1 MKKFISLLLVALL
14 TLSVFTGCGDKEKTN
29 TGGENIK
36 AEDNNSK
43 ENKDAKE
50 NEKQEDNKF
59 LCSEKPI
66 TLSIFQFIQTPFK
79 DDYAVFKKAA
89 EITNISLKGVVSQS
103 SSKNKEAFNL
113 MVVSG
118 DLADIVAWDRVKIQE
133 LALDG
138 AFTELDDLINEHA
151 PNIKAFFEAH
161 PDIKKHAT
169 ASDGKIYHIP
179 YIPDGEAAEAWFIR
193 QDWLDKLG
201 LEQPKTID
209 ELHDVLVAFRDQ
221 DPNGNKKQDE
231 IPFFTR
237 GTNRNRLADF
247 ALLWGAHVGASNL
260 WYVEDG
266 VVKFGP
272 YEKEFK
278 DAYVNL
284 AKWYEE
290 GLIDKEIYTRGKTAR
305 DYALKENLGGMT
317 HDWFGST
324 SGYNG
329 KVDIEGFKF
338 VPFAPPANVNGEIK
352 ERSLRS
358 RLHWSG
364 WGIASTNKHPVETI
378 KYFDFFF
385 TEEGRRL
392 MNFGIEDD
400 TYTMQDGKPIF
411 TDKVLKAE
419 EGAVAAIRKYGCQL
433 ATGFQQDFNYEKQW
447 MNPVAYEGVKLYSE
461 NNYFMDQ
468 FPSGLPYTPDE
479 KRRFSELFVAI
490 ETSLEE
496 TTQKWVLGGED
507 VNSGYDSFIKT
518 LENFGVKE
526 LIEIQQ
532 TAYDRY
538 IGK

>member
-1 MKKFISLLLVALL
+1 MKKSISLVLVLLLA
-14 TLSVFTGCGDKEKTN
+14 LSVFTGCGDKKNTNDSGEKETN
-29 TGGENIK
+29 Q
-36 AEDNNSK
+36 A
-43 ENKDAKE
+43 
-50 NEKQEDNKF
+50 QETSNVTDQQEENKF

-66 TLSIFQFIQTPFK
+66 TLSIFQFLHNPYK
-79 DDYAVFKKAA
+79 DDYAAFKKAA
-89 EITNISLKGVVSQS
+89 EMTNVSLKGVVSQS

-118 DLADIVAWDRVKIQE
+118 EMADIVTWDRAKIQE

-138 AFTELDDLINEHA
+138 AFAELDDLIEEHA
-151 PNIKAFFEAH
+151 PNIKAFFEEH
-161 PDIKKHAT
+161 PEIKKHAT

-179 YIPDGEAAEAWFIR
+179 YVPDGDAAEAWFIR

-209 ELHDVLVAFRDQ
+209 ELHDVLLAFKNQ
-221 DPNGNKKQDE
+221 DPNGNNKKDE
-231 IPFFTR
+231 IPYFIRNDKR
-237 GTNRNRLADF
+237 GNLADL
-247 ALLWGAHVGASNL
+247 ALLWGAHSQNTNI

-266 VVKFGP
+266 VVKYGP

-278 DAYVNL
+278 DAYANL

-324 SGYNG
+324 SSYND
-329 KVDIEGFKF
+329 KITNIEGFNF
-338 VPFAPPANVNGEIK
+338 IPFAPPANIKGEVK
-352 ERSLRS
+352 ERSIRNK
-358 RLHWSG
+358 LHWSG
-364 WGIASTNKHPVETI
+364 WAISSSNKYPVETI

-392 MNFGIEDD
+392 INYGIEGD
-400 TYTMQDGKPIF
+400 TYTMQDGKPIL

-419 EGAVAAIRKYGCQL
+419 EGAVQALRNYGCQL
-433 ATGFQQDFNYEKQW
+433 ATGFHQDFNYEKQW
-447 MNPVAYEGVKLYSE
+447 MNPVAYKGVELYTK
-461 NNYFMDQ
+461 NNYFMEQ
-468 FPSGLPYTPDE
+468 FPGGLPYTPDE
-479 KRRFSELFVAI
+479 KRRFAELSVAI
-490 ETSLEE
+490 ETLMDE
-496 TTQKWVLGGED
+496 TVQKWVLGGED
-507 VNSGYDSFIKT
+507 VESGYESYIKA
-518 LENFGVKE
+518 LESFGVKE